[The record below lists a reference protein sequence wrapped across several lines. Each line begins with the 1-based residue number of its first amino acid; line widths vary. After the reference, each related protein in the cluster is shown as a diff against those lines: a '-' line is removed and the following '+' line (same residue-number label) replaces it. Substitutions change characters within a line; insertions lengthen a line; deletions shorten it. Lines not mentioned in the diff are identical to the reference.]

1 MSNIIQ
7 VFIENPAGSR
17 AKNIHDEKT
26 LEFKG
31 SIPVARAYP
40 FPYGFILGTT
50 SEDGGN
56 LDCFVLT
63 NRALRRGDVVACS
76 IVGLMEQFEDGALD
90 HNILAALEGESASV
104 TESVKSKLKKFVTE
118 VFSELGEDVDV
129 RPSGSKVPDYL
140 DGVVQRLKS
149 KKITPGEFLDVAPA
163 LSLIKQC
170 SDKT

>member
-17 AKNIHDEKT
+17 TKNIHDEKT

-31 SIPVARAYP
+31 VIPVARAYP

-50 SEDGGN
+50 NEDGDS

-76 IVGLMEQFEDGALD
+76 VTGLMEQFEDGKQD
-90 HNILAALEGESASV
+90 HNILATLVGESVAL
-104 TESVKSKLKKFVTE
+104 TESVKSELKVFVTE
-118 VFSELGEDVDV
+118 VFDVQF
-129 RPSGSKVPDYL
+129 G
-140 DGVVQRLKS
+140 KS
-149 KKITPGEFLDVAPA
+149 INVGEFLDVAPA

-170 SDKT
+170 SDF

>member
-17 AKNIHDEKT
+17 TKNIHDEKT

-31 SIPVARAYP
+31 SIPVAQAYP
-40 FPYGFILGTT
+40 FPYGFILDTT

-63 NRALRRGDVVACS
+63 NHSLHRGDVVACS
-76 IVGLMEQFEDGALD
+76 VVGLMEQYEDGKPD
-90 HNILAALEGESASV
+90 HNILATPVGESVAL
-104 TESVKSKLKKFVTE
+104 TESVKSELKVFVTE
-118 VFSELGEDVDV
+118 VFSVLGEDMDV
-129 RPSGSKVPDYL
+129 RLSGGEVMDYL
-140 DGVVQRLKS
+140 DEVAQRLKS
-149 KKITPGEFLDVAPA
+149 KNITAGEFLDVAPA

-170 SDKT
+170 SDK